1 MRKILVAALLVGM
14 VCAGCTAPKY
24 SHVSVNA
31 TYPSILN
38 PYPTI
43 QLEATVVR

>member
-14 VCAGCTAPKY
+14 VCAGCSVPSY
-24 SHVSVNA
+24 SHVRVNA

-38 PYPTI
+38 PYPTL
-43 QLEATVVR
+43 QLEATVLK